1 MSYNKENDQ
10 DKELLKVEK
19 YLIDL
24 VREDDVRIKNQKYFR
39 LD

>member
-1 MSYNKENDQ
+1 LSYNKENNQ